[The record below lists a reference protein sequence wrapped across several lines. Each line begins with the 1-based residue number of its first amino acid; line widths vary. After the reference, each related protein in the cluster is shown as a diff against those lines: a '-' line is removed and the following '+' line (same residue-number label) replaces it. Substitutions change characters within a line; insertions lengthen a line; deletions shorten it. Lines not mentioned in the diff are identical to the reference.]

1 MGTTENETCKT
12 ITIETK
18 EQFSAYLKS
27 VFPAENGINLSG
39 EDSRITNLCKQVT
52 NNGTLTEEQEKLL
65 NVILPFNAKSISV
78 GKKSLSPGECWDL
91 SQSYGDNTIDLHIDE
106 LEMDTCSSIKCIGKV
121 LIMEIG
127 KITRKHSSYSSDQSY
142 DIGIFGKDGYKGENG
157 VDGLNGADGQAG
169 QNGKNWS
176 AGIAGEK
183 GGDGQKGAPGS
194 HGTSGGDGGDGSP
207 VLITKITIHSLD
219 EPITIEAAPGNG
231 GDGGNG
237 GNGGNGG
244 KGGNGCDTGCDG
256 SKGGNG
262 GQGGNGGN
270 GGNGGKGGNGGNGG
284 NVDVYTGIGMLKYI
298 HDYCSTPKG
307 GKGGKEGIGG
317 SAGKGGGKGIG
328 GKHHGDGG
336 DGSNGEAVGQ
346 NGARGEDGEEGTR
359 ASITKSELAE

>member
-1 MGTTENETCKT
+1 MRTTENETCKT

-106 LEMDTCSSIKCIGKV
+106 LEMDTGSSIKCIGKV

-237 GNGGNGG
+237 GNGG
-244 KGGNGCDTGCDG
+244 
-256 SKGGNG
+256 
-262 GQGGNGGN
+262 
-270 GGNGGKGGNGGNGG
+270 KGGNGGNGG